1 MSRRSRIRGFQ
12 NRVAV
17 VTGAASGIGRALSAE
32 LARCG
37 ADVVLAD
44 IAAEGVREAARE
56 ISAGGGRAE
65 AVVVDVADAAAVT
78 AMIDTVVRTRGRVD
92 FLFNNAGT
100 AVGGET
106 LSHTLADWRR
116 CVDVNL
122 MGAVH
127 GFYAAYPHMQ
137 KARSG
142 TVVNTASFAG
152 LVPVPG
158 VPAYCAT
165 KSGVVALSRVLRME
179 ACAYGVRV
187 IALCPGVVDTPILE
201 NVAHGIVKGDLPV
214 EEIRRKVKGLHPMP
228 AERFAAR
235 ALDAVLRNPSVAL
248 VPWWWLLVWWLER
261 LAPWFTDW
269 SGAWLYRRVAVKV
282 MGRKL

>member
-1 MSRRSRIRGFQ
+1 MSRRSRTRGYHD
-12 NRVAV
+12 RVAV
-17 VTGAASGIGRALSAE
+17 VTGAASGIGRALARE

-37 ADVVLAD
+37 SDVLLAD
-44 IAAEGVREAARE
+44 IAAEAVREAARA
-56 ISAGGGRAE
+56 IVADGGRAE

-78 AMIDTVVRTRGRVD
+78 EMVDTVVRTRGRID

-100 AVGGET
+100 AVGGEA

-142 TVVNTASFAG
+142 TIANTGSMAG
-152 LVPVPG
+152 LFPVPG

-165 KSGVVALSRVLRME
+165 KSGVVALSRVMRME
-179 ACAYGVRV
+179 AAAYGVTV
-187 IALCPGVVDTPILE
+187 VAICPGVVDTPIIQ
-201 NVAHGIVKGDLPV
+201 NVAHGIVKGDLPTG
-214 EEIRRKVKGLHPMP
+214 EIRRQVKRMHPMP
-228 AERFAAR
+228 PERFAAK
-235 ALDAVLRNPSVAL
+235 ALDAVLRRKCVAL
-248 VPWWWLLVWWLER
+248 IPGWWSVLWWLDRV
-261 LAPWFTDW
+261 APWTTDW
-269 SGAWLYRRVAVKV
+269 YGAWVYRRVAVK
-282 MGRKL
+282 MLGRKL